1 MKKVFAGGSKTLKS
15 LPPETVPVLSG
26 LLAEGASFLV
36 GDCMGADALL
46 QAFLREKGATDVCVY
61 TVSEGSCALRRRSR
75 SSAVQK
81 TTAGSSQAPISCEAI
96 RSACLRRCGRE
107 TSS

>member
-15 LPPETVPVLSG
+15 LPPETVPILSG

-75 SSAVQK
+75 SGAVPK
-81 TTAGSSQAPISCEAI
+81 IPARSSLAPISCEAI
-96 RSACLRRCGRE
+96 RSACLRRCRRE